1 MHVTPHERGV
11 RAALAGSRPR
21 GIAATRG
28 IPERCVF
35 PFPTPHG
42 GVFGQK
48 RGGRTCRS
56 RDDRDGPGAAE
67 ADRPSTENR
76 RRKPAGNGR
85 RTLKGNIEAH
95 GRVGHRA
102 SATPHGGTDPN
113 AEQSLEGELDAGCV
127 LNGGSGN
134 ANPGGASSAE
144 SERQEGKGRGDT
156 VRLRSGGIL
165 RGVRSVAGKG
175 RSAWQQEDRTGN
187 AANPTIGSGMQQ
199 ARDSRTPRGVVLLT
213 EKGGGASRRGGA
225 KPRGRNGTPGLV
237 GQGPKVRWRHR
248 AGSGRRRACRWRGDW
263 SPESG
268 LCSNVR
274 GVDRA
279 RRIPGEAVVE
289 PTGARICSSE
299 GERRPRV
306 LGLHARTPRGDRA

>member
-1 MHVTPHERGV
+1 MHVTPHELGV
-11 RAALAGSRPR
+11 RAVLAGSKPR

-28 IPERCVF
+28 IPERRVF
-35 PFPTPHG
+35 PNPWPHG

-56 RDDRDGPGAAE
+56 RDDWDGLGAAE
-67 ADRPSTENR
+67 ADRPSIEVR
-76 RRKPAGNGR
+76 RRKPACSGR

-95 GRVGHRA
+95 GRVGHRV
-102 SATPHGGTDPN
+102 SATAHGGTDPN
-113 AEQSLEGELDAGCV
+113 AEQSLEVELDAGCK
-127 LNGGSGN
+127 LKGGSGN
-134 ANPGGASSAE
+134 ANPGGARSAE

-165 RGVRSVAGKG
+165 RGVRSVARKG
-175 RSAWQQEDRTGN
+175 RFTWQQEARTGN

-199 ARDSRTPRGVVLLT
+199 ARDSRDTARCWSPHGD
-213 EKGGGASRRGGA
+213 GGGENRRGGA

-263 SPESG
+263 SLESR

-274 GVDRA
+274 HADQA
-279 RRIPGEAVVE
+279 RRIPGEVVE
-289 PTGARICSSE
+289 KTDR
-299 GERRPRV
+299 GEN
-306 LGLHARTPRGDRA
+306 LQL